1 MSTESLAFVSA
12 ALFEHSLVLLL
23 VGITRRFCDPRKRL
37 STLIPKLAPPESPWQ
52 PLRASQV
59 NVHQAHNLIAELGLV
74 RLSCACCAATSCHRP
89 GLEGHTGTARPE
101 PAASARSLRAFT

>member
-37 STLIPKLAPPESPWQ
+37 STLIPKLAPPES
-52 PLRASQV
+52 
-59 NVHQAHNLIAELGLV
+59 
-74 RLSCACCAATSCHRP
+74 
-89 GLEGHTGTARPE
+89 
-101 PAASARSLRAFT
+101 RSLLGNRCARRRLMCTKRTT